1 MSSFTQGLKDK
12 IEGLRDEKE
21 ELEDSISRIDA
32 KIETLEELL
41 TEEEDAPEVKTAPKR
56 KRGRPK
62 GSKKKTAKHTTP
74 NAELYDEAVA
84 TLPEEGTTPE
94 MQEKLV
100 NRYRPSPRIADGLGP
115 GIRAGTREDTKSGT
129 TKSNKTISIEDD

>member
-1 MSSFTQGLKDK
+1 MSSFIQGLSDK
-12 IEGLRDEKE
+12 IESLKDEKE

-41 TEEEDAPEVKTAPKR
+41 TEEEDAPEVKPAAKR

-62 GSKKKTAKHTTP
+62 GVKKATKASKA
-74 NAELYDEAVA
+74 NEELYAEAVA
-84 TLPEEGTTPE
+84 TLPGEGTTPE

-100 NRYRPSPRIADGLGP
+100 NRYRPTPRAVEGRGP
-115 GIRAGTREDTKSGT
+115 GIRAGTREDVKNKT
-129 TKSNKTISIEDD
+129 TKADKNITVEDD